1 MYHTLKQLI
10 TFLILCGNEYVLP
23 GVTYEI
29 LKDELNIQKM
39 SNKNL
44 LAR

>member
-1 MYHTLKQLI
+1 MYHTLKELI
-10 TFLILCGNEYVLP
+10 TFLILCGNEYVL
-23 GVTYEI
+23 TNEI